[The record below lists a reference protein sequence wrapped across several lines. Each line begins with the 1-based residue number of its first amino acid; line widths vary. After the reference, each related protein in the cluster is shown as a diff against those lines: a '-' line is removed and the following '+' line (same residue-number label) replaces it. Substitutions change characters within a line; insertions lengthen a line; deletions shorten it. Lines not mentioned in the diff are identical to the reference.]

1 MKKILIACAMMI
13 LSLSASAV
21 QYQEGK
27 HYTVVSDRA
36 TSKPELREYFS
47 FYCPACRG
55 FESYLSDFKKALPA
69 DGSFEKTH
77 VDFMGHT
84 SEEIQFMLGQALVVA
99 EKTGVAEKFSPAI
112 FNHLQTQRA
121 TISTKDDIRNVFV
134 LNGGDGDK
142 FDKGFNSFS
151 VVSQTKRNKKVQDKL
166 SVARHLTSV
175 PTFVVN
181 GKYLI
186 NAKALDRNNFLV
198 EYKNLIA
205 YLFTLK

>member
-1 MKKILIACAMMI
+1 MKKIITACAMMI
-13 LSLSASAV
+13 FSLGAFAV
-21 QYQEGK
+21 QYQEGE
-27 HYTVVSDRA
+27 HYTVVSEHA
-36 TSKPELREYFS
+36 TSKAELREYFS

-69 DGSFEKTH
+69 DASFEKTH
-77 VDFMGHT
+77 VNFMQHT
-84 SEEIQFMLGQALVVA
+84 TPEIQFMLSKALVVA
-99 EKTGVAEKFSPAI
+99 EKTGVAKTFSPAI
-112 FNHLQTQRA
+112 FDSLQTQRA
-121 TISTKDDIRNVFV
+121 KLSTEKDIRSVFV
-134 LNGGDGDK
+134 LNGGDGEK

-151 VVSQTKRNKKVQDKL
+151 VVSQANRNKKVQDKL
-166 SVARHLTSV
+166 STSRHLTSV

-186 NAKALDRNNFLV
+186 NAKALDRNNFLA